1 MKKLSSSAAEVDD
14 RHLLVMGIFG
24 VYVDESYV
32 KLFVLSPS
40 LEWCRPDR
48 ASLRTSELHSPSE
61 DNLIAPN
68 LTKEVQNKSVA
79 ERKYN
84 SIVNFHVETQVERS

>member
-1 MKKLSSSAAEVDD
+1 MKKRSRVAEVGD

-32 KLFVLSPS
+32 KLSILSPS

-48 ASLRTSELHSPSE
+48 AFPRISELHSPSE
-61 DNLIAPN
+61 DNLIATN
-68 LTKEVQNKSVA
+68 ITKEVQNKSVA
-79 ERKYN
+79 EYKYK
-84 SIVNFHVETQVERS
+84 SIANFHVETQVERS